1 MALEET
7 EAQRKCIKQ
16 FVLNVERNVKCPLS
30 HQKTDQST
38 VETVMES
45 TRNSKFIF
53 FDSFLDTIFLFYF
66 FKYKL

>member
-16 FVLNVERNVKCPLS
+16 FVLNAERNVKCPLS

-53 FDSFLDTIFLFYF
+53 FG
-66 FKYKL
+66 